1 MAIRAASIVKLSFKK
16 EIGEMNLEES
26 LNLFLNNQEEK
37 VFLLRGEWGTGKTT
51 AVDNWIEKKKSETH
65 KDAKVKWK
73 FIKLSFFGIKDVNQL
88 NTELL
93 YKSSLLGK
101 TVKVIKRIIPKIRL
115 SHYVEFQ
122 LSISGMFELATEW
135 KFQKESKRKKKK
147 ITKYLII
154 LDDIERKDNLLS
166 LDQIFGFVDHLGANK
181 TKVIMITNSEGLKEA
196 DEFRKFKEKVVNREY
211 VIQKPESYLKRT
223 IFGNDELYEKLK
235 IDAVDNLR
243 TIIKF
248 KEIIKYL
255 NLPNNLVSTMK
266 YKAILLSLESIEN
279 NKYGYNH
286 FKEEQLAAMNLYR
299 VRDESEEEK
308 EFEKEHAK
316 QSQAE
321 LFASYF
327 SKKTEFDHIENVTA
341 FLSTVYLST
350 ASCKYDAIKDYPLE
364 FSSCPYPPLSIRID
378 ANRFKENDT
387 NYLEN
392 TLNQIHDAM
401 NKNYSEA
408 SIFIQMC
415 VFDINFKEAK
425 ITNKS
430 LTDKKNK
437 TFEEVINYISSKTIS
452 SDYFIG
458 HEFKHIQIMSG
469 YSNYNFEAYY
479 ENFYQALIKETL
491 NTFKTINAWTRNKKQ
506 RFEQITNMTKY
517 KFEDN
522 EEGRSFVDSIVGD
535 IFKAIQDKSKKPG
548 STTTEPLYFL
558 SKQKN
563 IKNYLSSQMHT
574 LYDHSKGEEKEKL
587 GQIMGW
593 LDI

>member
-51 AVDNWIEKKKSETH
+51 AVDNWIGKKKSETC
-65 KDAKVKWK
+65 KDIEVKWK

-101 TVKVIKRIIPKIRL
+101 TVKVIKRIIPEIRL

-255 NLPNNLVSTMK
+255 NLPNNLVSTIK

-327 SKKTEFDHIENVTA
+327 SEKNEFDHIENVA
-341 FLSTVYLST
+341 NFLSTVYLST
-350 ASCKYDAIKDYPLE
+350 ASCKYDDIKDYPLE
-364 FSSCPYPPLSIRID
+364 FELCPYPELPIRID
-378 ANRFKENDT
+378 ANRFKENDI

-392 TLNQIHDAM
+392 TLNQIRDAM
-401 NKNYSEA
+401 SENYSEA

-415 VFDINFKEAK
+415 IFDINFEKAK

-430 LTDKKNK
+430 LKDKKNEV
-437 TFEEVINYISSKTIS
+437 FEAVMNYITSKTIS
-452 SDYFIG
+452 SHYFIG
-458 HEFKHIQIMSG
+458 RELKHIQIKFE
-469 YSNYNFEAYY
+469 YDNYNFETYY
-479 ENFYQALIKETL
+479 ERFYQVLIKETL
-491 NTFKTINAWTRNKKQ
+491 NTFKTISAWARNKEQ
-506 RFEQITNMTKY
+506 RIEQIISMTKY

-535 IFKAIQDKSKKPG
+535 IYKEVQDESKE
-548 STTTEPLYFL
+548 SWSITTEPLFFL
-558 SKQKN
+558 SKQEN
-563 IKNYLSSQMHT
+563 IKDYLSSQMHT
-574 LYDHSKGEEKEKL
+574 LYDRLKGEEKEKL
-587 GQIMGW
+587 DYIIRRSGI
-593 LDI
+593 